1 MRCNDPLYIF
11 DARLIDRHIK
21 QGLIAE
27 SDLNAFV
34 QSLPDRTEN
43 AESLSV
49 PFEPTPGSENPVT
62 SAA

>member
-1 MRCNDPLYIF
+1 MRGKDPLYIF

-21 QGLIAE
+21 QGIIAE

-43 AESLSV
+43 AEALSV
-49 PFEPTPGSENPVT
+49 RFEPTPGSENPAS
-62 SAA
+62 SAV